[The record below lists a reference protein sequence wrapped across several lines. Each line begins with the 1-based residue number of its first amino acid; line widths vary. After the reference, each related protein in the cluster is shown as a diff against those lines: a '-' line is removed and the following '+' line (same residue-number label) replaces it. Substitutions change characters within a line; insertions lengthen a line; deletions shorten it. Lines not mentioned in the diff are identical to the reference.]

1 MKHTAFIFSLV
12 VLISMM
18 AIIITNNIEKVPK
31 RLLSVQK
38 YYSYLYEDD
47 LEMKIPLYLNDIDHP
62 IAHASS
68 YDAILLTNPDES
80 KMIQLELSKITYG
93 YEEFYLNEKFY
104 QMTLHLELPNLG
116 EDFLI
121 EDLVMK
127 VSLVNG
133 DSYEFSLG
141 VLSLMSITS
150 DSDALD
156 WSALEGRKNES
167 LFISRLKTIIIE
179 YTTCLK
185 EIDNILIGIDSQ
197 VAFNV
202 EQDQIVLT
210 IVDQYI
216 LMDDVPIIIHYS
228 DGSIQTIA
236 NFRYMFDYEILK
248 DSGMLIT
255 PYALN

>member
-1 MKHTAFIFSLV
+1 MKHIAFIFSLV

-18 AIIITNNIEKVPK
+18 AIIITNNMEKVPK

-38 YYSYLYEDD
+38 YYSYLYEED
-47 LEMKIPLYLNDIDHP
+47 LEMKIPLYINDIDHP
-62 IAHASS
+62 LAHASS
-68 YDAILLTNPDES
+68 YDVILLSNPDEH
-80 KMIQLELSKITYG
+80 KMIQMELSKITYG
-93 YEEFYLNEKFY
+93 YEEMYLNEKFY

-127 VSLVNG
+127 VTLING
-133 DSYEFSLG
+133 DSYEISLG
-141 VLSLMSITS
+141 VLSLMSTYS
-150 DSDALD
+150 NSDALE
-156 WSALEGRKNES
+156 WSALEGRKNET
-167 LFISRLKTIIIE
+167 LFISRLKTITIE

-185 EIDNILIGIDSQ
+185 EIDTIRIGIDFEVDFS
-197 VAFNV
+197 V

-210 IVDQYI
+210 VFDQYI
-216 LMDDVPIIIHYS
+216 LMDDVPIIIFYS